1 MSEHTDT
8 DRDQQLLAS
17 LDPATAKLLFPERFA
32 EPIEVTLVCP
42 PLDPETAT
50 ALGELAGDAHVGIDA
65 DGGRRLT
72 FTLAQLE
79 SLHETYLLL
88 EQESFAFEVLLDG
101 KQVPMVREL
110 WLPLMWGLLS

>member
-8 DRDQQLLAS
+8 DRDEQLLAS
-17 LDPATAKLLFPERFA
+17 LDPATAKLLFPERFV

-42 PLDPETAT
+42 PVAPETGA
-50 ALGELAGDAHVGIDA
+50 ALGKLAGDARVSVDPA
-65 DGGRRLT
+65 GGRRLT

-88 EQESFAFEVLLDG
+88 EQESAAFEVLIDG